1 MNNSWKK
8 KARMIRNYGSSGLC
22 FAVIIG
28 VVNLSV
34 TFIRDSMYL
43 LNFHQVWWEECGF
56 FHQTWWARRR
66 ISTRFGER
74 GVDFSTKIGGE
85 TQVFHS
91 C

>member
-1 MNNSWKK
+1 
-8 KARMIRNYGSSGLC
+8 
-22 FAVIIG
+22 
-28 VVNLSV
+28 
-34 TFIRDSMYL
+34 MYL

-56 FHQTWWARRR
+56 FHQVWWARRR

-85 TQVFHS
+85 AQVFHS